1 MRHVNIPLF
10 IPHLG
15 CPNMCVF
22 CNQKIISGTE
32 NFDPGTVRRDI
43 EKALSTVD
51 TSSCETEIAFFGG
64 SFTAIDRV
72 LMTELLEAA
81 YPFVREGRASGI
93 RISTRPDAIDGE
105 ILDILKKYGVTS
117 VELGAQSMSDEVLRL
132 NGRGHDS
139 ESVVKAS
146 GLIKKTGLSLG
157 LQMMVG
163 MYGAD
168 DPASEAGY
176 TACRLAE
183 LEPDTVRIYPTI
195 VVEGTALAVLC
206 RAGRYVPL
214 ELEQAVDITASLI
227 SMFRS
232 RDIDVIRIGLHYEE
246 SLVDSMIAG
255 PYHPA
260 FGELCES
267 RIFRNSIEKQLQEGD
282 SAEVLCEPR
291 LLSQV
296 TGQKKSNIE
305 YFRSRGIGIKVIP
318 DEGIKG
324 ITVNKL
330 QQGDN

>member
-1 MRHVNIPLF
+1 MKRHANLAFFV
-10 IPHLG
+10 PHLG
-15 CPNMCVF
+15 CPHQCVF
-22 CNQKIISGTE
+22 CDQKSISGQQKSPTAE
-32 NFDPGTVRRDI
+32 EVTQTCGRYLPADG
-43 EKALSTVD
+43 AG
-51 TSSCETEIAFFGG
+51 TEIAFFGG
-64 SFTAIDRV
+64 SFTAIDRD
-72 LMTELLEAA
+72 LMTQLLEAA

-105 ILDILKKYGVTS
+105 ILDILKRYGVTS

-146 GLIKKTGLSLG
+146 GLIKEAGFSLG

-163 MYGAD
+163 MYGAY
-168 DPASEAGY
+168 DPGAEAEY
-176 TACRLAE
+176 TARRLAD
-183 LEPDTVRIYPTI
+183 LGPDTVRIYPTI
-195 VVEGTALAVLC
+195 VVEGTALAALF
-206 RAGRYVPL
+206 RAGRYSPL

-227 SMFRS
+227 EMFRS
-232 RDIDVIRIGLHYEE
+232 RSIDVIRTGLHYEE
-246 SLVDSMIAG
+246 SLMDSMIAG

-267 RIFRNSIEKQLQEGD
+267 RIFRNAIEKQLTQGD
-282 SAEVLCEPR
+282 SAEVRCEPR

-305 YFRSRGIGIKVIP
+305 YFRSRGIGIRVIP
-318 DEGIKG
+318 DEKVTG

-330 QQGDN
+330 QQGDH